1 MNNNDENNMHK
12 RLLEE
17 QNNTRNK
24 IQKTETKEKT
34 KTSKLTHDDIHKL
47 VMEMLRFDHIRGH
60 YEKQGDPYDI
70 LYQLYLK
77 PTPKSMS
84 CKLVDGGK
92 VQCDVYDEDGNIM
105 DPNDP
110 NVIYF
115 MEKY

>member
-1 MNNNDENNMHK
+1 MAHSKRK
-12 RLLEE
+12 RLSDEQDSIE
-17 QNNTRNK
+17 HQNNK
-24 IQKTETKEKT
+24 ILKTEKK
-34 KTSKLTHDDIHKL
+34 SNKLTHDEIHNL
-47 VMEMLRFDHIRGH
+47 IMEMLRFDHIRAH

-84 CKLVDGGK
+84 CKLVDGK

-110 NVIYF
+110 NVKYF
-115 MEKY
+115 IENY

>member
-1 MNNNDENNMHK
+1 MTDTTRK
-12 RLLEE
+12 RLPEE
-17 QNNTRNK
+17 QVSIEKEKQDDNNK
-24 IQKTETKEKT
+24 IPKTEKT
-34 KTSKLTHDDIHKL
+34 KSNKLTHDEIHKL
-47 VMEMLRFDHIRGH
+47 VMEMLRFDHIRGY

-84 CKLVDGGK
+84 CKLVDGK

-110 NVIYF
+110 NVKYF